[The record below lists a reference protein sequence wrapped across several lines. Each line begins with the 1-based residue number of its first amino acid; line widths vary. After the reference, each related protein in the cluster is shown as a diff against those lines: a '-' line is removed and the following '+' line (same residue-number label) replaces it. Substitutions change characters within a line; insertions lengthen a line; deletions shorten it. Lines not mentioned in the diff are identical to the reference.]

1 MPQQNT
7 QEQARCQN
15 TVATTGI
22 GQDTVLAAM
31 IFQDTTVAMSMEISQ
46 DTLHRVKIIRL
57 LPATVNQERR

>member
-7 QEQARCQN
+7 QEQAKCQN

-31 IFQDTTVAMSMEISQ
+31 IFQDTVAMSMEISQ

>member
-7 QEQARCQN
+7 QEQAKCQN

-31 IFQDTTVAMSMEISQ
+31 IFQDTVAMPMEISH
-46 DTLHRVKIIRL
+46 DTLHRVKIIQL
-57 LPATVNQERR
+57 FPATVNQERR